1 MSENFIVVVE
11 IDSAQLLTQ
20 LQKLENMSSEENY
33 QVGYFNT
40 VTNVLKFVH
49 FPPLNL
55 RLSEN
60 RNKKTLLFRATGKSY
75 AVQRTPAILNGE
87 LTLCNEQYN
96 FDEDRP
102 KSSKT
107 TKTLKEEINLNK
119 LPKASFSLKE
129 NDERGYTLKM
139 DPEELRESLFEM
151 FSERPEMYFDEIQSF
166 LDQPRGYLQGCLD
179 DLCNKRKEKNK
190 FVYSLKDVYLL
201 HKDDDVKKG
210 RKGIKRV

>member
-1 MSENFIVVVE
+1 MSDNFIAVVQIE
-11 IDSAQLLTQ
+11 SPELLLQ
-20 LQKLENMSSEENY
+20 LQKLENMNNEESYHIGN
-33 QVGYFNT
+33 FNT
-40 VTNVLKFVH
+40 ATDVLKLIH
-49 FPPLNL
+49 FPALSL

-60 RNKKTLLFRATGKSY
+60 KNKQTVIFRSTGK
-75 AVQRTPAILNGE
+75 AILATKISGVKNGE

-96 FDEDRP
+96 FEEDKN
-102 KSSKT
+102 KSSKVT
-107 TKTLKEEINLNK
+107 RTLKEEVNLNR

-129 NDERGYTLKM
+129 NDEKGYTLKM

-166 LDQPRGYLQGCLD
+166 LDQPRGYLQSSLD

-201 HKDDDVKKG
+201 HKDEDIKKS
-210 RKGIKRV
+210 KKIKRA

>member
-1 MSENFIVVVE
+1 MNENFSAIAEVG
-11 IDSAQLLTQ
+11 SAQLLTQ
-20 LQKLENMSSEENY
+20 LLKLENMSSEESY
-33 QVGYFNT
+33 QVGSFNMLT
-40 VTNVLKFVH
+40 SVLKFVH

-55 RLSEN
+55 RISEN
-60 RNKKTLLFRATGKSY
+60 RNKKTLLFRATGRNIT
-75 AVQRTPAILNGE
+75 VQRTLAILNAE

-102 KSSKT
+102 KSSKA
-107 TKTLKEEINLNK
+107 TKTLKDEVNLNR

-151 FSERPEMYFDEIQSF
+151 FSERSEMYFDEIQSF
-166 LDQPRGYLQGCLD
+166 LDQPRGYLQSCLD

-190 FVYSLKDVYLL
+190 FVYSLKEVYLL
-201 HKDDDVKKG
+201 HKDDDGKKG